1 MDAILLKPN
10 PDIHPEA
17 RADVRRQFQ
26 NLVDAHC
33 GDVTL
38 RKFVT
43 ALRTAKAKI
52 QNNPTTWSKAP
63 GSKTVRKVQIL
74 DFRMQAFYV
83 IQKNGVPLI
92 LEYAGPGLQPRW
104 AARL

>member
-1 MDAILLKPN
+1 MVEILHNAN

-17 RADVRRQFQ
+17 RKDVRRQFQ
-26 NLVDAHC
+26 NLIDAHC
-33 GDVTL
+33 GDTTL
-38 RKFVT
+38 RKFVA
-43 ALRTAKAKI
+43 ALRLAKDKI
-52 QNNPTTWSKAP
+52 RNNPKTWSKAH

-104 AARL
+104 ASRL